1 MYRQEWID
9 EIADICDL
17 VRFCW
22 DNGYDSEV
30 ENVYGSDS
38 RDECIDDEIR
48 NWDCPWTNLRDYL
61 SDLED
66 SDQYDYWLRDDYDGT
81 WTGIGDYEFN
91 ELKEQ
96 VLDALDN
103 DNWFDSEEEE
113 EEEAPAVPEVSDEF
127 EELEPGNIADAMANA
142 TYERRVCPEPVV
154 EVPTEVPQVND
165 DDVDAIIAAAMAHDE
180 EVLRAN
186 QALSELFG

>member
-17 VRFCW
+17 TGFCW
-22 DNGYDSEV
+22 DNGYDSEI
-30 ENVYGSDS
+30 ENVYTSDA
-38 RDECIDDEIR
+38 RDDYIEETVNSWGDG
-48 NWDCPWTNLRDYL
+48 WTDLRDYL
-61 SDLED
+61 SNLEN
-66 SDQYDYWLRDDYDGT
+66 SSYYDYWLLDDYDGT

-96 VLDALDN
+96 VLEALDN
-103 DNWFDSEEEE
+103 DEWFDSEEEE
-113 EEEAPAVPEVSDEF
+113 APEAAEAPVEPEVSDEF
-127 EELEPGNIADAMANA
+127 EELEPGNIADAMASA
-142 TYERRVCPEPVV
+142 TYERRVCPEPVAEVRNVSDDEV
-154 EVPTEVPQVND
+154 E
-165 DDVDAIIAAAMAHDE
+165 AIIAAAMAHDE

>member
-9 EIADICDL
+9 EIADIYDL

-22 DNGYDSEV
+22 DNGYDGEV
-30 ENVYGSDS
+30 ENVYSADSRNDCINDEINSWGSD
-38 RDECIDDEIR
+38 
-48 NWDCPWTNLRDYL
+48 WTNLRDYL

-81 WTGIGDYEFN
+81 WTGIGNYEFN

-96 VLDALDN
+96 VLETLDN
-103 DNWFDSEEEE
+103 DEWFDVDEED
-113 EEEAPAVPEVSDEF
+113 VPEAAEAHAEPEESDEF
-127 EELEPGNIADAMANA
+127 EELEPGNIANAMANA
-142 TYERRVCPEPVV
+142 TYTRRVIPEPVV
-154 EVPTEVPQVND
+154 EVPNISD
-165 DDVDAIIAAAMAHDE
+165 DDVEAIIAAAMAHDE

>member
-1 MYRQEWID
+1 MNRQEWID

-30 ENVYGSDS
+30 ENVFGPDS
-38 RDECIDDEIR
+38 RDEWIDNEIR
-48 NWDCPWTNLRDYL
+48 DWDCTWMDLRDYL
-61 SDLED
+61 SGLED
-66 SDQYDYWLRDDYDGT
+66 SNQYDYWLRDDYDGT

-113 EEEAPAVPEVSDEF
+113 EEETPAEPEASDEF
-127 EELEPGNIADAMANA
+127 EELEPGDFDTVMNGFEN
-142 TYERRVCPEPVV
+142 
-154 EVPTEVPQVND
+154 VPQFDAVIALNLARMRAEQDERVRVEDEFQRIVNESNNLTAGD
-165 DDVDAIIAAAMAHDE
+165 
-180 EVLRAN
+180 
-186 QALSELFG
+186 LSAVFH